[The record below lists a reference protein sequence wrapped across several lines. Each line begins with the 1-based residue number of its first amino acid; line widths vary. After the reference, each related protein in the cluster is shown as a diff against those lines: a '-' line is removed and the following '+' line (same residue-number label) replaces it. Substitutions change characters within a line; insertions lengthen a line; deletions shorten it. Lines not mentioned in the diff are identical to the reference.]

1 MLLRIMDLKLK
12 LKRLNDGFVSH
23 KHTAFQ
29 FTRHEL
35 MISRV
40 MWIICGLF

>member
-1 MLLRIMDLKLK
+1 MLLRIMVITDILARSDGLK

-29 FTRHEL
+29 FTRH
-35 MISRV
+35 
-40 MWIICGLF
+40 